1 MIMTRSLNTKK
12 IWLLSPRRQK
22 MRPGEDL
29 QKRRLEEHFNIM
41 KWQQRLQHTEKLH
54 LQLVDT
60 AKLKVESIIIRI
72 RFL

>member
-1 MIMTRSLNTKK
+1 MIITRSLNTKK

-22 MRPGEDL
+22 MRPGEDA

-54 LQLVDT
+54 LVDT